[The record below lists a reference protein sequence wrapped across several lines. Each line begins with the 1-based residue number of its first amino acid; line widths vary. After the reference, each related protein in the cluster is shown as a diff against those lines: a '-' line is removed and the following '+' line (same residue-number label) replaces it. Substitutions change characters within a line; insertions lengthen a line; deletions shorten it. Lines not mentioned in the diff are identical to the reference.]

1 MIRRVSAISNHS
13 NKQVQ
18 YSLQKV
24 MQERIYSSEY
34 YSTKLNMGKKIKK
47 ALQLIIPYLNTLQI
61 KISNI
66 QNLLTHLRSKDF
78 NLFMRK

>member
-1 MIRRVSAISNHS
+1 MILKVSAISNHS

-24 MQERIYSSEY
+24 MQERIYSFEY
-34 YSTKLNMGKKIKK
+34 YSIKLNMENKIKR
-47 ALQLIIPYLNTLQI
+47 AILLIILYLNTLQI
-61 KISNI
+61 KTSNI

-78 NLFMRK
+78 NLFTLR

>member
-1 MIRRVSAISNHS
+1 MILKVSAISNHS
-13 NKQVQ
+13 NKQVL

-24 MQERIYSSEY
+24 MQERIYNFEY
-34 YSTKLNMGKKIKK
+34 YSIKLNTENKIKK
-47 ALQLIIPYLNTLQI
+47 AIQHTIPYLNTLQI